1 MKKFTKALSL
11 AAISGALIFT
21 GACSNKEASKGEE
34 KVDVASLPE
43 AGDFSKEL
51 ELNLSGSV
59 TRGKVEDG
67 NYVQKRLEE
76 QFNINI
82 VNTKTD
88 TWNADQVNLMVAS
101 GDLPDTF
108 SFTTGGKTAQELYD
122 SGLTRTIPKEMLEK
136 YAPRYMKMLSENPPG
151 PIMNLKKGTDN
162 EYLQLIGQYG
172 HVDGV
177 TWSPTFRLDWM
188 EKLGIKPP
196 GEIKQVGPSG
206 GREKIYYTDGAYTI
220 EELEE
225 ILKAFTFNDPDGN
238 GKDDTY
244 GISPWNSNTNWAASL
259 TGAFG
264 IALSANYNLME
275 DDKLVTTEI
284 SQKYKAF
291 LKQMAKWYEMGLID
305 PEFTTLDDKKSWEK
319 YKQGK
324 VGYYIAQPAYIAMD
338 DWAKGRAPQNIVEN
352 PESTAKLLATA
363 PEIGKDNQ
371 QGVGAF
377 IPVGNLADA
386 FYVSKDVTDEELAR
400 ILQVFDYINF
410 DNEARWTLYGE
421 IGEHSDWEGEP
432 NKSAIKVRPEFAEQE
447 GNSGFWAY
455 NFRTYDQERTQWF
468 TSEYTMKLK
477 DEFYAREDVKEKMM
491 IRPYK
496 WDLLNETNIKEVE
509 KRYKGQLDTIVA
521 EFRMKAIVGEVDIDK
536 EWDSYVENWMNN
548 GGKELLA
555 ELEKAPKASDLMK
568 K

>member
-1 MKKFTKALSL
+1 MKKFAKKLSF
-11 AAISGALIFT
+11 AAISGAMLLT
-21 GACSNKEASKGEE
+21 AACSNQEASKEE
-34 KVDVASLPE
+34 KKVDVASLPE
-43 AGDFSKEL
+43 AGDFSKKLDL
-51 ELNLSGSV
+51 ELSGSI
-59 TRGKVEDG
+59 TRGKAEDG
-67 NYVQKRLEE
+67 SYVQKRLEE
-76 QFNINI
+76 QFNIKI
-82 VNTKTD
+82 TNTKVD

-108 SFTTGGKTAQELYD
+108 AFTTGGKTAQELYD

-151 PIMNLKKGTDN
+151 PIMNLKEGTDN
-162 EYLQLIGQYG
+162 QYLQLIGQYA
-172 HVDGV
+172 HVDGLV
-177 TWSPTFRLDWM
+177 WGPTFRLDWL
-188 EKLGIKPP
+188 EKLGIEPP
-196 GEIKQVGPSG
+196 GEIKQVGPSN

-220 EELEE
+220 EEVEE

-244 GISPWNSNTNWAASL
+244 GLSPWNSNTNWAVTLA
-259 TGAFG
+259 GAYG
-264 IALSANYNLME
+264 IALTAKYNLME
-275 DDKLVTTEI
+275 DGKLVTTEV

-324 VGYYIAQPAYIAMD
+324 IGYYVAQPSYMAMD

-352 PESTAKLLATA
+352 PDSTAKLLATL
-363 PEIGKDNQ
+363 PEIGKDGSQ
-371 QGVGAF
+371 AEGAY

-386 FYVSKDVTDEELAR
+386 FYVSKDVSDEELAR

-410 DNEARWTLYGE
+410 DKEARWTLYGE
-421 IGEHSDWEGEP
+421 VGVHSDWEGEP
-432 NKSAIKVRPEFAEQE
+432 EKSALKVRPEFAAEE

-455 NFRTYDQERTQWF
+455 NFRTYDQDRVPWF
-468 TSEYTMKLK
+468 QSEYTMKLK
-477 DEFYAREDVKEKMM
+477 NDLFAREDVKEKML

-496 WDLLNETNIKEVE
+496 WDLLNETNIKEVD

-536 EWDSYVENWMNN
+536 EWDNYVENWMNN
-548 GGKELLA
+548 GGKELLV
-555 ELEKAPKASDLMK
+555 ELEKAPKVSDLMK
-568 K
+568 